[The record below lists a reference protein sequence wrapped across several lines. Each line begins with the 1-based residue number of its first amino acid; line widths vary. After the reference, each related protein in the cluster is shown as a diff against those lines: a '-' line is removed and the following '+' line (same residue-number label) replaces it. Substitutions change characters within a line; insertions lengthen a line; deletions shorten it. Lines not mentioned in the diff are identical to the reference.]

1 PNQRWLSPSG
11 TAILLRQPRI
21 PEHNICMTAEELQA
35 HLFAL
40 EERLVHPDRE
50 VDRSNLVP
58 LLADDFK
65 EFGCSGRVY
74 HRSQILDILTTTH
87 PRSATISHFSI
98 EPLAESAVLA
108 TYHLT
113 SPTSVP

>member
-1 PNQRWLSPSG
+1 
-11 TAILLRQPRI
+11 
-21 PEHNICMTAEELQA
+21 MTAEELQA
-35 HLFAL
+35 HLFTL

-113 SPTSVP
+113 SPTSVTLRSSLWVFRDQHWQMLFHQGTTVI

>member
-1 PNQRWLSPSG
+1 
-11 TAILLRQPRI
+11 
-21 PEHNICMTAEELQA
+21 MTAEELQA

-50 VDRSNLVP
+50 VDRSNLIP

-74 HRSQILDILTTTH
+74 NRSQILEILTTTH
-87 PRSATISHFSI
+87 ARSATISHFCI

-113 SPTSVP
+113 TPTSVTLRSSIWIYRGQHWQMLFHQGTAAI